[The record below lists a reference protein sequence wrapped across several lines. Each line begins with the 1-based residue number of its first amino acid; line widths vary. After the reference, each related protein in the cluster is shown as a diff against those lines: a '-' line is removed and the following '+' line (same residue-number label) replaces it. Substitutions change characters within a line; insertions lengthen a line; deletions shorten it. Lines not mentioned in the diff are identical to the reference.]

1 MASIDLRGSL
11 AATVGLAILASICF
25 GSPNDPRPRRDAQP
39 NSVSAPAGS
48 DSDTLR
54 LSDLTELRERRL
66 TDLRITDAKYDP
78 QNRTGLRREAAEA
91 ATPTTGERTRRR
103 GSAASARTGLSTYE
117 EMRKRKKDRGLL
129 IR

>member
-1 MASIDLRGSL
+1 M
-11 AATVGLAILASICF
+11 
-25 GSPNDPRPRRDAQP
+25 
-39 NSVSAPAGS
+39 SAPAGS

-54 LSDLTELRERRL
+54 LSDLTAPRERRL

-78 QNRTGLRREAAEA
+78 QNRMALRREAAAEA
-91 ATPTTGERTRRR
+91 ATPTTGERTRRM
-103 GSAASARTGLSTYE
+103 GPAASARTGLPTYE